1 MSHYCLHC
9 GKELE
14 DHQFLCPS
22 CSHNVYLD
30 SLDEKVVNASA
41 ALTAAQIEA
50 NTQWVKYRCGKN
62 GSTGHGFA
70 AEDAN
75 ALNDILNFK
84 DVDFS
89 GRENSKDGADRIVDG
104 TPIQT
109 KYYANAQASLEAAF
123 DPQTGM
129 YRYTWDK
136 GNTPLQTL
144 EVPKD
149 QYEQVVE
156 CMKEKIRDGKVQG
169 VTDPSQATKLVKCG
183 DYTYQQAK
191 NIAKAGNIDSLK
203 FDAKLNAV
211 VALGAFGVSFAI
223 RLSVMAMSC
232 RTSQDLNDAVKLSF
246 LIGLQNGTITLAS
259 SVMAMQLLRT
269 SFGRSFSAAMRIAS
283 KNMVDG
289 IYKTQVGKNIVHAVA
304 KNVLNKSV
312 FGCCAKNSAK
322 KILATK
328 VLGTNFVTNTVCLV
342 VTSIPDAYR
351 CFVANSISKPQFMKN
366 LVVSST
372 GLAGATVGYFIGAR
386 FGSGAAGALIG
397 GALLPYIGDKVIGI
411 FHKEDSEKMQEL
423 VKIALLQ
430 LSSEYLLQSQD
441 EFEDVIEIIANEKAI
456 DTNML
461 RVMYTVG
468 QKDNNDEV
476 RVELAKECLR
486 YYFDCAARQKKT
498 LHLIGKDEYLLRCI
512 NELADDEHLS
522 SSSTEVN

>member
-30 SLDEKVVNASA
+30 SLDEKVVNVSA

-62 GSTGHGFA
+62 GSSGHGFA

-84 DVDFS
+84 EVDLS

-129 YRYTWDK
+129 YRYTWGE
-136 GNTPLQTL
+136 GNSPVQTL

-203 FDAKLNAV
+203 FDAMTNAV

-223 RLSVMAMSC
+223 RLSVMATSC
-232 RTSQDLNDAVKLSF
+232 RNSQDLSDAVKLSF
-246 LIGLQNGTITLAS
+246 LSGLQNGTITLAS
-259 SVMAMQLLRT
+259 GVMAMQLLRT
-269 SFGRSFSAAMRIAS
+269 DFGRSFAAAMQIAS
-283 KNMVDG
+283 KKAVNGVYNTAIGRDIIHG
-289 IYKTQVGKNIVHAVA
+289 VA

-312 FGCCAKNSAK
+312 YGAAAKNSAIK
-322 KILATK
+322 FLRT
-328 VLGTNFVTNTVCLV
+328 GTISNVVVFV

-351 CFVANSISKPQFMKN
+351 CFVSNSISKPQFIKN

-461 RVMYTVG
+461 HVMYTVG

-486 YYFDCAARQKKT
+486 P
-498 LHLIGKDEYLLRCI
+498 
-512 NELADDEHLS
+512 
-522 SSSTEVN
+522 